1 MAGLPHGIEWPQ
13 TRRKSFDNLCIGDPM
28 EEFLSTYGY
37 AAVIL
42 GAYFEGE
49 TVVLLAGIA
58 AHLGYLELP
67 WVIVSAVAGATAG
80 DQTYF
85 HLGRIKGM
93 AMLERHPSW
102 NERARRVLDLIGKN
116 ENLVILASRF
126 LYGIRMITP
135 LMLALSGVRP
145 VKFLV
150 LDLMGSMAWA
160 TIFVV
165 TGYLSGQA
173 LEAFIGDIR
182 RIEMI
187 LLAALLLL
195 GATAA
200 VVHWWLKRRREQE

>member
-1 MAGLPHGIEWPQ
+1 
-13 TRRKSFDNLCIGDPM
+13 M
-28 EEFLSTYGY
+28 EGFLSTYGY

-58 AHLGYLELP
+58 AHLGYLDLP

-93 AMLERHPSW
+93 ALLERHPSW
-102 NERARRVLDLIGKN
+102 NARARRVLELIGKN

-135 LMLALSGVRP
+135 LMLAMSGVRP

-150 LDLMGSMAWA
+150 LDLVGSIAWA
-160 TIFVV
+160 SIFVA

-173 LEAFIGDIR
+173 LEVVVGNIK

-187 LLAALLLL
+187 LLAALVVL
-195 GATAA
+195 GAIA
-200 VVHWWLKRRREQE
+200 VVVHFWLKRRRQQG